1 MSNPV
6 LSEKQW
12 GDLAD
17 REGGL
22 TNANAMTINGTVMKT
37 GLLLIVMLMVMWWMF
52 DSFWNN
58 GQPDVAKVQP
68 FMFGGMIAGLV
79 LALITMFAKRLAM
92 FTGILYA
99 AAQGLFIGGFTM
111 FMEVQYPGLPL
122 LAAAFTTGTLL
133 GMLILYRTGVIVAS
147 PGFIKGV
154 VGAVVGLML
163 GVGLLFV
170 LSMFGIGTGL
180 MATLYGNGPIG
191 IGFSVICVALAALS
205 LVVDFKVIE
214 DGARQGA
221 PKWMEWLGAFGLMVT
236 LVWLYIEILRLLAK
250 LRSSN
255 H

>member
-12 GDLAD
+12 GDIAD

-22 TNANAMTINGTVMKT
+22 ADANAMTVNGTIMKT
-37 GLLLIVMLMVMWWMF
+37 GLLLVIMLAVMWWLF
-52 DSFWNN
+52 DTFWNN
-58 GQPDVAKVQP
+58 GEPDMAKVQP

-99 AAQGLFIGGFTM
+99 AAQGLFVGGFTM
-111 FMEVQYPGLPL
+111 YMESIYPGLPL

-133 GMLILYRTGVIVAS
+133 GMLFLYRAGVIKATS
-147 PGFIKGV
+147 GFMKGV
-154 VGAVVGLML
+154 MGAVAGLML
-163 GVGLLFV
+163 GIGILFV
-170 LSMFGIGTGL
+170 LNLFGIGYGITG
-180 MATLYGNGPIG
+180 MLYGNGPIG
-191 IGFSVICVALAALS
+191 IGFSILCITLAALS

-214 DGARQGA
+214 DGASNRA

-250 LRSSN
+250 LRASDD
-255 H
+255 